1 MTEQEQ
7 WKDIKGYEGL
17 YQVSNTGRVR
27 SVERTRQCRV
37 NGGTIATMRVPAKI
51 LKQWKRSS
59 YLLVDLW
66 KDSKRDVRSV
76 HYLVYEAFVGPI
88 AKGLFIHHKDENKH
102 NNNYSNLEMMSCLTH
117 NRTHHA
123 GKPSWNKGLKMSP
136 EVYKKA
142 WETRRRN
149 KKC

>member
-7 WKDIKGYEGL
+7 WRDIKGYEGL

-76 HYLVYEAFVGPI
+76 HVLAYEAFVGPVE
-88 AKGLFIHHKDENKH
+88 KGLMIHHKDHNKF
-102 NNNYSNLEMMSCLTH
+102 NNNYNNLMMMSYDTH
-117 NRTHHA
+117 NKLHHA
-123 GKPSWNKGLKMSP
+123 GKSSWNKGLKMSP
-136 EVYKKA
+136 EVHKKV
-142 WETRRRN
+142 WETRRKN
-149 KKC
+149 QNA